1 MREAEPARTVD
12 ADGVAGTSPE
22 RHEAALT
29 CLERVFAHV
38 GTSKEI
44 AALFDL

>member
-1 MREAEPARTVD
+1 VSE
-12 ADGVAGTSPE
+12 GVAGTSRE

-29 CLERVFAHV
+29 CMEHVFAYV

-44 AALFDL
+44 AGLFGL